1 MRILKPSYKIIPNGV
16 DTLKKIEMIA
26 RVCYKSES
34 KIKEDSAPKL
44 VSALIKRGHEAMLEH
59 GSFCFQIDRN
69 AHMWF
74 TNTIAVLEETTNFK
88 SYLSISVDGRIL
100 ISGNVRAW
108 RSLLNTFAEMHRWIP
123 IFMKEFVLCNPTLFP
138 ELQQG
143 VQFGVWEGYMK
154 PISDKELITKQE
166 KLKHQRLSVL
176 FVVDRGISHEIVRH
190 RPASFAQE
198 STRYCNYMKNDFGG
212 EITVIKPFFL
222 EEGTYGYDVWNDACK
237 SAEAAYFDL
246 LNWGCTPQQ
255 ARIVLP
261 TDLKTEVVM
270 TATLSEWIHFFNL
283 RALGTTG
290 EPHPQMKE
298 VALPLYE
305 EIKSYEPIVFDKE
318 SEK

>member
-1 MRILKPSYKIIPNGV
+1 M
-16 DTLKKIEMIA
+16 
-26 RVCYKSES
+26 
-34 KIKEDSAPKL
+34 
-44 VSALIKRGHEAMLEH
+44 
-59 GSFCFQIDRN
+59 
-69 AHMWF
+69 
-74 TNTIAVLEETTNFK
+74 
-88 SYLSISVDGRIL
+88 
-100 ISGNVRAW
+100 
-108 RSLLNTFAEMHRWIP
+108 
-123 IFMKEFVLCNPTLFP
+123 FMKEFVLCNPTLFP
-138 ELQQG
+138 ELQHG
-143 VQFGVWEGYMK
+143 VQFASWDGYMN

-255 ARIVLP
+255 ARAVLP

-270 TATLSEWIHFFNL
+270 TATLSEWVHFFNL

-305 EIKSYEPIVFDKE
+305 EIKSYEPIVFDE
-318 SEK
+318 EGEK